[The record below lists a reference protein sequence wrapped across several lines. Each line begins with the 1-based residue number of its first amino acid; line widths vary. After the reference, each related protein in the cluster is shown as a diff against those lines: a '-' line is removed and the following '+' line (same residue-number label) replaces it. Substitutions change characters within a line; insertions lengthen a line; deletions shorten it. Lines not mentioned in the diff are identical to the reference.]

1 MHFIQPQHPRAFLTI
16 YSDVILP
23 ISSSTHANNLKAPLD
38 GLPDRILM
46 RYETDRELLYIS
58 KQFFTEHHEPRLLK
72 SMQRYQ
78 TFKGS
83 RQLRI
88 EKGTGIKSDPQTCY
102 CFDLNAPHVLKEECY
117 GTKEHK
123 HRNLVRSV
131 EVHDTDLRR
140 LATQTFAELNEF
152 MDSLNEQTFKSSV
165 MRNMRQLRRLVEVS
179 FKLHTEAVNML
190 ELRTLRN
197 KYKKDKKSSTP
208 VERVHMPEL
217 DEVLK
222 LFMPNLIR
230 KYDVYKLQPDGTV
243 KHKKEL
249 ILPPGEFDF
258 YTAKNNVSGVYEETS
273 LSDGTRHTKFLWF
286 RLSFLRDMVKQGQ
299 LPKNF
304 MDDKRCLVKENK
316 SFLRTTVRCV
326 KLDLRR

>member
-140 LATQTFAELNEF
+140 LATQTFAELNAKGE
-152 MDSLNEQTFKSSV
+152 
-165 MRNMRQLRRLVEVS
+165 VEV
-179 FKLHTEAVNML
+179 
-190 ELRTLRN
+190 
-197 KYKKDKKSSTP
+197 
-208 VERVHMPEL
+208 
-217 DEVLK
+217 
-222 LFMPNLIR
+222 
-230 KYDVYKLQPDGTV
+230 
-243 KHKKEL
+243 
-249 ILPPGEFDF
+249 
-258 YTAKNNVSGVYEETS
+258 
-273 LSDGTRHTKFLWF
+273 
-286 RLSFLRDMVKQGQ
+286 MVG
-299 LPKNF
+299 
-304 MDDKRCLVKENK
+304 
-316 SFLRTTVRCV
+316 V
-326 KLDLRR
+326 KLDFTAEIDCADIFGLEVGASAFAGAMAGAKGEFTIGPDEVSGEVFAEAFAGARGTGDRKSTRLNSSH